1 MTPHL
6 ANPGR
11 LRANEWKSHPQPE
24 ALPLSVANNWVIL
37 VADLLVRGV
46 NEEVVNAPKKRA
58 GAHSPS
64 AEAEY
69 RAILAAVLLTPR
81 RRPLAELL
89 ASMPDVGRDGDIERR
104 EHEAV
109 AADVLA

>member
-1 MTPHL
+1 M
-6 ANPGR
+6 
-11 LRANEWKSHPQPE
+11 
-24 ALPLSVANNWVIL
+24 IL

-46 NEEVVNAPKKRA
+46 DQTVVKAHKKQA

-89 ASMPDVGRDGDIERR
+89 ASMPDVGRDADFERR

>member
-24 ALPLSVANNWVIL
+24 ALPLSVANNWAIL
-37 VADLLVRGV
+37 VDDLLVRGV
-46 NEEVVNAPKKRA
+46 DEEVVNAPKKRA

-89 ASMPDVGRDGDIERR
+89 ASMPDVGRDADFERR

>member
-1 MTPHL
+1 M
-6 ANPGR
+6 
-11 LRANEWKSHPQPE
+11 
-24 ALPLSVANNWVIL
+24 IL
-37 VADLLVRGV
+37 VDDLLVRGV
-46 NEEVVNAPKKRA
+46 DEEVVNAPKKRA

-69 RAILAAVLLTPR
+69 RAILAAALLTPR

-89 ASMPDVGRDGDIERR
+89 ASMPDVGREDDFERR
-104 EHEAV
+104 EHGGL